1 MFGRILTAALLSCA
15 LGAASLVVCVRPG
28 LAQSPAATD
37 QPAPA
42 ATPAPSAVSPDSATA
57 PIPSPAAS
65 TPSPASAPTPA
76 TADEQKLKDE
86 QKKAAEKKETDE
98 KAKKEAEEKEKK
110 EKAKEAKKELFEHE
124 STEPAKKLFSAV
136 ALPTIGKAVSIGYY
150 PRGCLQGGVAL
161 PTTGKT
167 WQVMRL
173 SRNRNWGNPELVHFL
188 ERFAPLAAKA
198 TGWHGILIGDMA
210 QPRGGPLPFGHLSH
224 QIGLD
229 VDIWFMPMPGHVL
242 TREEREKT
250 SASNLV
256 SADWKHI
263 DPKTWSPA
271 DVAFIRTAAEQPEVE
286 RVLVNAAIKKE
297 LCRIEGKQHFGW
309 LAKVRPW
316 YGHNDHIHVRLKCPA
331 DSPNCR
337 KQPPVPGDDGCNKS
351 LDYWFSD
358 KVLHPKKRTGP
369 PPKPIMLADLPAAC
383 KAVLNAPARSAAKN

>member
-65 TPSPASAPTPA
+65 TPSPASTPTPA
-76 TADEQKLKDE
+76 TADELKLKDE

-210 QPRGGPLPFGHLSH
+210 QPRGGPLPFCHLSH

-263 DPKTWSPA
+263 DPKTWSPV

-286 RVLVNAAIKKE
+286 RVLVNAAI
-297 LCRIEGKQHFGW
+297 
-309 LAKVRPW
+309 
-316 YGHNDHIHVRLKCPA
+316 
-331 DSPNCR
+331 
-337 KQPPVPGDDGCNKS
+337 
-351 LDYWFSD
+351 
-358 KVLHPKKRTGP
+358 
-369 PPKPIMLADLPAAC
+369 
-383 KAVLNAPARSAAKN
+383 